1 MQKERIRGVS
11 AALAAVLMGLL
22 AWAAVA
28 IAAPTADQTAKLRAA
43 ESALTKAES
52 LYKNGKLAE
61 AAAAVNHTQ
70 KSLAALVDAKDLSK
84 QLQPIARRLVNLH
97 DDLAVDGANVSM
109 IDAAVASLANPTTD
123 KPVTA
128 KPSETPVKPATT
140 QPRPIPKTTT
150 PRPQPGIAAGEL
162 SFTKQIAPL
171 LVGKCGKC
179 HVSAAKGQFS
189 MATFASL
196 MRGNKDGPVILPGK
210 GTGSRIVEVIESGD
224 MPRGGGQVAKDEL
237 AMLSKWIDQGAK
249 FDGRNPADPLGGA
262 AAAGPAKMEPE
273 PMLGVVAATGKESV
287 LFSRDIAP
295 VLAEQCIGCHGAQQN
310 PGGQLRLTSFTSLLK
325 GGTSG
330 VCIQPGRPAAS
341 LIVRKIKGLSGDRM
355 PLRKPPLSDAVI
367 AKFEKWVAEGAK
379 FDGHDPDDPMDFVA
393 ASYVASVST
402 HEQLATARAQRARQ
416 IWHLA
421 IPDEQPDEK
430 ETKNFLVL
438 GNVGPERLAEIAD
451 VAERDA
457 AIVARNYHAP
467 EGKPLVKGKMTLFVC
482 GRRVD
487 YSEFGKMVEEREVP
501 STSRGHFRF
510 NMVNAYGTIVPPQNG
525 DYSLVALVGQQVGG
539 LYIASL
545 GRSPQWFGDGAGA
558 VIGLQLD
565 SKDPRLKAWQQAV
578 PTVLASG
585 VKPDGFLTRSL
596 GQEENEVLS
605 YGFLKTLMSSSAKFN
620 SLINSLRQGDEF
632 ESAFRRA
639 YGAAPTQA
647 AMVWAAR
654 K

>member
-1 MQKERIRGVS
+1 MPAGRLRGLFVVGV
-11 AALAAVLMGLL
+11 AMFAGLL
-22 AWAAVA
+22 VWIAFAA
-28 IAAPTADQTAKLRAA
+28 AAPTADPTAKLRAA
-43 ESALTKAES
+43 EAALTKAES
-52 LYKNGKLAE
+52 LYKNGKLSE
-61 AAAAVNHTQ
+61 AAAVVDQTQ
-70 KSLAALVDAKDLSK
+70 KSLANLADTKDLAK
-84 QLQPIARRLVNLH
+84 QLQPLARRLVSLH
-97 DDLAVDGANVSM
+97 DDLAVDGANVSA
-109 IDAAVASLANPTTD
+109 IDAAIASLANPSSEKPSMD
-123 KPVTA
+123 KPPA
-128 KPSETPVKPATT
+128 ERPVKPVAM
-140 QPRPIPKTTT
+140 RPVPKTTT
-150 PRPQPGIAAGEL
+150 TRPQAGAAAGEI
-162 SFTKQIAPL
+162 SFTKQVAPL

-189 MATFASL
+189 MANFASL
-196 MRGNKDGPVILPGK
+196 MRGNKDGAVVLPGK
-210 GTGSRIVEVIESGD
+210 GTGSRIIEVIESGD

-237 AMLSKWIDQGAK
+237 AMLTKWIDQGAK
-249 FDGRNPADPLGGA
+249 FDGRNPTDSLGGA
-262 AAAGPAKMEPE
+262 APAAAGKMEPE

-295 VLAEQCIGCHGAQQN
+295 VLAEQCVTCHGAQAN

-393 ASYVASVST
+393 ASYVASVAT
-402 HEQLATARAQRARQ
+402 HEQLATARAERARQ

-430 ETKNFLVL
+430 ETKNFLVI
-438 GNVGPERLAEIAD
+438 GNVGPEKLAEIAD

-467 EGKPLVKGKMTLFVC
+467 DGKPMVKGKMTLFVC
-482 GRRVD
+482 SRRVD

-501 STSRGHFRF
+501 SSARGHFRF

-525 DYSLVALVGQQVGG
+525 EYSLTALVGQQVAG

-545 GRSPQWFGDGAGA
+545 GRTPQWFGDGAGA

-565 SKDPRLKAWQQAV
+565 SKDLRLKAWQQAV
-578 PTVLASG
+578 PSVLASG

-605 YGFLKTLMSSSAKFN
+605 YGFMKTLMSSSAKFN
-620 SLINSLRQGDEF
+620 ALLTSLRQGDDF
-632 ESAFRRA
+632 DSAFRRA
-639 YGAAPTQA
+639 YGAAPAQA
-647 AMVWAAR
+647 AMAWAAR